1 MSNRKSF
8 YKLVLIGD
16 SGVGKT
22 NLLTRFC
29 RNEFNIGSKMTI
41 GVEFA
46 SKTMEIE
53 NTTLKAQVWDTAG
66 QEKYR
71 AITNTFYRGAKG
83 ALLVYSVTE
92 RQSFIN
98 LKNWL
103 TELRENSPKDITV
116 MLIGNKIDLAD
127 NREVLTHEGTNFAEE
142 NNLNFIETSAK
153 DATNVE
159 YAFLSILTDIFEKDK
174 KKEII
179 STENVKT
186 VSSSGQ
192 IRLEENVIL
201 KNEQEKKSGCC

>member
-1 MSNRKSF
+1 MSNRKSL

-159 YAFLSILTDIFEKDK
+159 YAFLSILTDIFEKNK

-186 VSSSGQ
+186 VSSSRQ
-192 IRLEENVIL
+192 IRLEENVIS